1 MTDLLL
7 LVFFSTAIGIGWWLG
22 WRYQQQQQKS
32 CVADENYYRGLN
44 YLLNHDTD
52 AALDLFID
60 SLEVNNHNLDTHL
73 ALGSAFRRKGEV
85 DKAIQIHQNLLNRSG
100 LTHHQLAQAQLELA
114 HDFVKAGL
122 LDRAEQLL
130 LESAGFSS
138 DKQAWGTLLLDIY
151 QREKDW
157 QKALDVARRFQ
168 LHKVLHLSTKLS
180 HFACEQAQEA
190 LDAQDLAAAKLLLKQ
205 AKGLN
210 TDNPRICLIEAAIAM
225 QEENYEV
232 AGKYLRQLAQQDPSL
247 IPSIL
252 TDLAQ
257 CFAFATDQQAW
268 QNWLCDCMQ
277 NHPSTSVMLALADV
291 LRHESDTT
299 AAAFV
304 TKELRKRPSVK
315 GFNYLIDL
323 HMQWATEN
331 ARESLEALQGLTVAL
346 EQRKPAYQ
354 CKQCGYASSS
364 MQWQCP
370 TCHQW
375 DTTKPVYGLRGE

>member
-1 MTDLLL
+1 
-7 LVFFSTAIGIGWWLG
+7 
-22 WRYQQQQQKS
+22 
-32 CVADENYYRGLN
+32 
-44 YLLNHDTD
+44 
-52 AALDLFID
+52 
-60 SLEVNNHNLDTHL
+60 
-73 ALGSAFRRKGEV
+73 
-85 DKAIQIHQNLLNRSG
+85 
-100 LTHHQLAQAQLELA
+100 
-114 HDFVKAGL
+114 
-122 LDRAEQLL
+122 
-130 LESAGFSS
+130 
-138 DKQAWGTLLLDIY
+138 
-151 QREKDW
+151 
-157 QKALDVARRFQ
+157 
-168 LHKVLHLSTKLS
+168 
-180 HFACEQAQEA
+180 
-190 LDAQDLAAAKLLLKQ
+190 
-205 AKGLN
+205 
-210 TDNPRICLIEAAIAM
+210 M
-225 QEENYEV
+225 QEDDYAV
-232 AGKYLRQLAQQDPSL
+232 AGRHLRHLAQQDPSL

-257 CFAFATDQQAW
+257 CFVIDQQAW
-268 QNWLCDCMQ
+268 QAWLRDCMQ
-277 NHPSTSVMLALADV
+277 EHPSTSVMLALADV
-291 LRHESDTT
+291 LRHESDAT